1 MWCSLCGTLVA
12 DIRGLIT
19 VSAWLIMV
27 EYPSRA
33 AIISALITPAL
44 NYITHS
50 ELCPAPTPQQSF
62 MLTVSKFELSNRSI
76 SVAQTQSQSVIC
88 TCALVVGIIQWL
100 FLPVGGNKRLNEWVI
115 ESLIQPFHSE
125 TLNNSEMV
133 HRFCVQ
139 LGDMQ

>member
-1 MWCSLCGTLVA
+1 
-12 DIRGLIT
+12 
-19 VSAWLIMV
+19 MV

-115 ESLIQPFHSE
+115 ESLTQPFHSE